1 MGNSAKPRG
10 LGMSELWIANREPCA
25 NLKPRNEYKWPNK
38 HVYAMNPS
46 TSSNIPLASTE
57 KRHCIGSRHGCWTQC
72 KPPLKNAGWF
82 AISTPW
88 HTRNDWNILKSW
100 KSPLPSFETTFI
112 ARFKKV
118 THNTS
123 EPSASICLSSP
134 VISIFFTVFFTKNDG
149 ILWLL
154 TTNAMAENMCKSG
167 ITNWHRSGSAM
178 TFSGSNGTTFGF
190 FM

>member
-10 LGMSELWIANREPCA
+10 LGMSELWIANRVPCA
-25 NLKPRNEYKWPNK
+25 NLKPRNEYKWPKK

-46 TSSNIPLASTE
+46 TSSNISLASTE
-57 KRHCIGSRHGCWTQC
+57 KRHCIGSRRGCWTQC

-88 HTRNDWNILKSW
+88 HTRNDWNILTSW

-118 THNTS
+118 TQHIWTFCVYLS
-123 EPSASICLSSP
+123 QLPSYINFLHCFLPRMMA
-134 VISIFFTVFFTKNDG
+134 FFDF
-149 ILWLL
+149 
-154 TTNAMAENMCKSG
+154 
-167 ITNWHRSGSAM
+167 
-178 TFSGSNGTTFGF
+178 
-190 FM
+190 